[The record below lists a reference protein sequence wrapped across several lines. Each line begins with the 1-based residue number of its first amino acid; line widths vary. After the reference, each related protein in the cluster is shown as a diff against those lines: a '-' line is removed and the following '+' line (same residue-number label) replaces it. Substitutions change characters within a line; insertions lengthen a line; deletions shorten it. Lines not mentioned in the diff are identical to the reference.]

1 MQALV
6 PVAYDRPVAVKARRT
21 IGSAWRIVAALL
33 VLFAAYVCGRGAGI
47 LLGIGPYLTE
57 IAAIAIAIGVV
68 VRLRPAARR
77 RSLRRC
83 G

>member
-1 MQALV
+1 MEALV
-6 PVAYDRPVAVKARRT
+6 PVEYDRPVAVKARRT

-57 IAAIAIAIGVV
+57 TAAIAIGVV

>member
-6 PVAYDRPVAVKARRT
+6 PIAYDCPVAVKTRRA

-33 VLFAAYVCGRGAGI
+33 VLFAAYVCGRAAGI
-47 LLGIGPYLTE
+47 LLGIGPYPTE
-57 IAAIAIAIGVV
+57 IATIAIAIVVV
-68 VRLRPAARR
+68 VRFRPAARR